1 MKMLKRSA
9 AIVLSAAMLAGCG
22 SSKSDSKDTFRFAS
36 ELDILGMDSTVVD
49 DGMSFTALHAVTEG
63 LMGLDK
69 DGKQTNALAKSYTL
83 SDDRKTYTF
92 TLRDAKWSYVW

>member
-36 ELDILGMDSTVVD
+36 ELDILGMHYMLLLKVLWDLIKMESR
-49 DGMSFTALHAVTEG
+49 
-63 LMGLDK
+63 LMH
-69 DGKQTNALAKSYTL
+69 
-83 SDDRKTYTF
+83 
-92 TLRDAKWSYVW
+92 